1 MHERCGM
8 DGAHM
13 RSNMNEFTDTTGR
26 RSSATGQRVVRNA
39 LWILIL
45 GCFSCTNDLDKVA
58 AIEVS
63 TTSPDRITRNAE
75 YLYTDSGVVR
85 NRLRA
90 GRIAEWTQ
98 EPKRTEMT
106 EGVEL
111 VFFGASGVQQSVL
124 TARRG
129 LILPKEQRMEVFEQ
143 VVFINA
149 KGERLE
155 TEQLTWQ
162 QDSAR
167 VLTDKAVRI
176 QRGQDVI
183 HGMGLDAAE
192 DFSSYVI
199 HRITGQIYVPNDTLA
214 SDAQGH

>member
-1 MHERCGM
+1 MLPNLNDLNKIPRP
-8 DGAHM
+8 
-13 RSNMNEFTDTTGR
+13 
-26 RSSATGQRVVRNA
+26 SASGKIVTVLLAAVLLFA
-39 LWILIL
+39 
-45 GCFSCTNDLDKVA
+45 SCKNDLDKVA
-58 AIEVS
+58 AVEVT
-63 TTSPDRITRNAE
+63 TTSPDRITRQAE
-75 YLYTDSGVVR
+75 YLYTDSGMVR

-90 GRIAEWTQ
+90 GRIAEWAH

-111 VFFGASGVQQSVL
+111 VFFSAAGLQQSVL

-143 VVFINA
+143 VIFTNA

-167 VLTDKAVRI
+167 VHTDKAVRI

-192 DFSSYVI
+192 DFSSYII
-199 HRITGQIYVPNDTLA
+199 HRITGQIYVPDDTLA
-214 SDAQGH
+214 ANSN